1 MTNVETEVKGK
12 KLVITVDLTK
22 DFGRSTSGK
31 TIKVASTQG
40 FKTIAA
46 NGVSAMVNL
55 NVNRY
60 PKEDE

>member
-1 MTNVETEVKGK
+1 
-12 KLVITVDLTK
+12 VITVDLTK